1 MIIARLDAVDYS
13 HLHECT
19 KGILFLSTPHR
30 GSSTTQWPLLSNI
43 LNVALTLPKLP
54 ASNTGSFRHDL
65 LKGLAK
71 ESKELQTISESFRNQ
86 MLDMKIVSFVEQ
98 NTTPPFSEKVCL

>member
-19 KGILFLSTPHR
+19 KGILFLGTPHR
-30 GSSTTQWPLLSNI
+30 GSSTTQWPLLLSSI

-54 ASNTGSFRHDL
+54 ASYTGSFRRDL

-71 ESKELQTISESFRNQ
+71 ESKELQTISENFRNQ

-98 NTTPPFSEKVCL
+98 ITTPPF